1 MPFLPILLSKGYLH
15 PRNIV
20 FALTPFHSSMFAPC
34 DLVFT
39 AYTSFSASSTDT
51 GCTTK
56 TVMISLVTP
65 FSASA
70 DKEPPDPSIVASSL
84 LSYLGSTSCY
94 LSVQPMS
101 NALSPTRGVLSM
113 PLLEKQPVPVTTVF
127 PSSVPSGSALPSQP
141 ITRTSNPL
149 PSQPTATTANSSY
162 LQHTQSSSAIT
173 GETRSLIIGLVVAAA
188 AVILLMNIGLA
199 YFCIV
204 RKRRRRADE
213 VAKADREKT
222 KPDGEGENPQLYLQQ
237 KVELDNDQRLHEMEA
252 AKLTYELQGED
263 EIYEMPAD
271 KGDGRYCRQELN
283 GDECSASVEMSRR
296 SSRSPD

>member
-1 MPFLPILLSKGYLH
+1 
-15 PRNIV
+15 
-20 FALTPFHSSMFAPC
+20 
-34 DLVFT
+34 
-39 AYTSFSASSTDT
+39 
-51 GCTTK
+51 
-56 TVMISLVTP
+56 MISLETP
-65 FSASA
+65 FSAYM
-70 DKEPPDPSIVASSL
+70 DKGPPDPSNVGSSL

-94 LSVQPMS
+94 LSVPTMQH
-101 NALSPTRGVLSM
+101 ALSPTRGVLST
-113 PLLEKQPVPVTTVF
+113 PLLEKQQIPVNTALS
-127 PSSVPSGSALPSQP
+127 SSVPSGSALPSQP
-141 ITRTSNPL
+141 ITSNPL
-149 PSQPTATTANSSY
+149 PSSPTGTTANSSY
-162 LQHTQSSSAIT
+162 AQHTQSSSAIT
-173 GETRSLIIGLVVAAA
+173 GETRDLIIGLVVAAV

-222 KPDGEGENPQLYLQQ
+222 KSDGEGENPQLYLQQ

-263 EIYEMPAD
+263 EVYEMPAD

-283 GDECSASVEMSRR
+283 GDECSASVEISRR